1 MFEKIKRIVYWA
13 ILICLS
19 FVCVILTLKLV
30 YYLFI
35 ILATIGL
42 ALIIKILY
50 EKRRRN

>member
-1 MFEKIKRIVYWA
+1 MFEKIKKIVYWA

-19 FVCVILTLKLV
+19 FICVILTLKLV

>member
-1 MFEKIKRIVYWA
+1 MFDRLKKGFYWGL
-13 ILICLS
+13 LIILS
-19 FVCVILTLKLV
+19 FICVVITLKLL